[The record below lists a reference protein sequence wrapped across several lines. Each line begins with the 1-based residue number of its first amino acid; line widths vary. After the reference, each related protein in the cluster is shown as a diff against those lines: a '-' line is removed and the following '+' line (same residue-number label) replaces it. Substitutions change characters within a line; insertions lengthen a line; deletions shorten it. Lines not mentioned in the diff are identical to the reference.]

1 MTWINGIMEVSEGPA
16 TQSMKDVFAS
26 VVKETDEANAKYN
39 SSVKK
44 ELEAFN
50 SILN

>member
-1 MTWINGIMEVSEGPA
+1 
-16 TQSMKDVFAS
+16 MKDVFAS
-26 VVKETDEANAKYN
+26 VVKETDEANEKYN